1 MKRIMPTPESRILI
15 VDDEIDACHS
25 LRDILEDVGYQVE
38 IAQTAAGAME
48 QVRAHPFKMAIL
60 DLKLPDLD
68 GVSLYRQMKNLR
80 SETVAIMVTAY
91 ASTEVTR
98 QALQAGISQ
107 MLSKPVDVPRLMN
120 VVSRAL

>member
-25 LRDILEDVGYQVE
+25 LRDILEDVGYEVE
-38 IAQTAAGAME
+38 IALTAAGAME

>member
-48 QVRAHPFKMAIL
+48 QIRAHPFEMAIL

-68 GVSLYRQMKNLR
+68 GVSLYRQIKNLR

-98 QALQAGISQ
+98 QALQAGIFQ
-107 MLSKPVDVPRLMN
+107 MLSKPVDVPRLMS